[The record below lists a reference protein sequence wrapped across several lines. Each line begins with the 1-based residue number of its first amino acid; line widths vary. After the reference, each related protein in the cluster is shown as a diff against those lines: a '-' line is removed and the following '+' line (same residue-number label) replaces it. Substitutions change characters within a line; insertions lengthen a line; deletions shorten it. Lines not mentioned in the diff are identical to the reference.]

1 MFGLTSVL
9 SKLGVA
15 QEELDTGGRASGDM
29 MVEDSC
35 ENSKSSS
42 VRVWT
47 GVGEEDE
54 EDEDE
59 DEDF

>member
-9 SKLGVA
+9 GKLDVA
-15 QEELDTGGRASGDM
+15 QEELDTGSRESGDM

-47 GVGEEDE
+47 GVGEEA

-59 DEDF
+59 A